1 MPRGIVLAFPSPQGL
16 TRDDLEGLQRSAVI
30 SWGARIDILS
40 SRKRR
45 TVAILALAGR
55 QLWIE
60 RDEATLRAR
69 EVTNGRQLA
78 AGADVSRLLAA
89 VQAALLPGGR
99 AVWGGLPALI
109 SPEGVPLNEV
119 TASHGCAM

>member
-1 MPRGIVLAFPSPQGL
+1 MPRGVVLAFPSQQGL

-30 SWGARIDILS
+30 SLGARIDILS

-45 TVAILALAGR
+45 VVAILALAGR

-69 EVTNGRQLA
+69 EVSNGRQLA
-78 AGADVSRLLAA
+78 TGADVSRLLAA
-89 VQAALLPGGR
+89 VQAALLPGGQ
-99 AVWGGLPALI
+99 AVWGGLPGLI
-109 SPEGVPLNEV
+109 SPKGAPLSEV
-119 TASHGCAM
+119 TASHDCAT